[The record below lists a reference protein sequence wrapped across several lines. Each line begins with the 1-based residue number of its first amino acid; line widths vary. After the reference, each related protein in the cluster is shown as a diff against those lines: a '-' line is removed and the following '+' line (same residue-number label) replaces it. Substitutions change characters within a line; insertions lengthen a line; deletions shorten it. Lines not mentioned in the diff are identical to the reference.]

1 MSVLPVAPADLL
13 RSVEPA
19 VTPILIHPV
28 SGDTLAGKLDALGPV
43 AAGWASVQGYK
54 AAAGTVLVVPGAGA
68 TPAAVL
74 FGVPEDG
81 AGDLMAGGALS
92 GLPAGDYA
100 FAPGF
105 PGEEQAALAFGLSA
119 YRFTRYR
126 SGDQKEQP
134 RLHLEDEAML
144 TRVRRIVTAVA
155 FVRDLVNT
163 PSNDMGPAELET
175 AATGLFAS
183 HGGTSRVV
191 LGDDLLSQNF
201 PMIHA
206 VGRAADAARA
216 PRLIDCT
223 WGDETH
229 PKITLVGKG
238 VVFDTGGLD
247 IKPSSSMLLMKK
259 DMGGSANVLGL
270 AHLIMDAGLPVRL
283 RVLIPAVE
291 NAISGDAFRPGDVLP
306 SRKGLTVEIGNTD
319 AEGRLVLAD
328 ALTLADEE
336 APDLLLD
343 MATLTG
349 AARVALGPD
358 LPPFYTADET
368 LAADIAEHA
377 EKVADPL
384 WRMPLWQPYMKY
396 LDSKVADMNNVN
408 QSGAGFAGSVTA
420 ALFLSRFVENA
431 AAWAHFDIFAWTP
444 IERPGKPSGGE
455 GQALR
460 ALFSLLSERYP
471 VK

>member
-1 MSVLPVAPADLL
+1 MFVLPAAPADLL
-13 RSVEPA
+13 RPIDASSVPVRIYPVTGASLPA
-19 VTPILIHPV
+19 V
-28 SGDTLAGKLDALGPV
+28 LDQLGSN
-43 AAGWASVQGYK
+43 AAGWAAIQGYK
-54 AAAGTVLVVPGAGA
+54 AAAGSLLVVPGPGA
-68 TPAAVL
+68 SPAAVL
-74 FGVPEDG
+74 FGVPEEG
-81 AGDLMAGGALS
+81 AADPMAGGALA

-100 FAPGF
+100 FAEGF
-105 PGEEQAALAFGLSA
+105 ADEEQAALAFGLSA

-134 RLHLEDEAML
+134 RLLLEDEAML
-144 TRVRRIVTAVA
+144 ARVRRIVTAVA

-163 PSNDMGPAELET
+163 PANDMGPAELEV
-175 AATGLFAS
+175 AATGLFAA
-183 HGGTSRVV
+183 HGGNSRVV

-223 WGDETH
+223 WGNEGH

-270 AHLIMDAGLPVRL
+270 AHLIMDARLPVRL

-291 NAISGDAFRPGDVLP
+291 NAISGDAFRPGDVLQ

-368 LAADIAEHA
+368 LAADIAMHA